1 MYPTHFS
8 GQQRAYVGSHS
19 PDGRWIVYRL
29 EDHGQFA
36 LMRMRPD
43 GSDVRTILPLLSFR
57 PRSIDWGARTPD
69 EADESLGDS

>member
-43 GSDVRTILPLLSFR
+43 GSDVRTILPLSTFR
-57 PRSIDWGARTPD
+57 PRFIDWGARTPD
-69 EADESLGDS
+69 EADASVGDS